1 MSDATTHLLLPYI
14 LAAQAQ
20 KHVTHNEALRI
31 LDGLVQLSVLDR
43 DLTAPP
49 GSPADGDR
57 YIVGSGAMGD
67 WAGWDQNVAL
77 WTDGAWLRL
86 PPRTGWRAWVEDE
99 RLLLVYDG
107 AAWIGTTPA
116 ALQNLALLGLG
127 TTADASNPF
136 SAKLNAA
143 LWTAKTVA
151 EGGTG
156 DLFYTMN
163 KEAAG
168 DDLGLTLQT
177 GFVTK
182 ALVGLFGSDRFR
194 LAVSA
199 DGSTFFD
206 GLSVDNTTGS
216 VDQPRLP
223 RFKAY
228 TNYDNYVGVGTWTK
242 IGLNNTDYNDQGAFD
257 AANNYFMAPV
267 DGTYLF
273 GATLLYKV
281 NASTTARMRG
291 RLVLNGTT
299 EIRGSFGESS
309 ATQRALRVA
318 VFIDKHPAQAVSS
331 RTALAVAQLHQS
343 ALPGKDLHRKLPA
356 VFARHDPL
364 DGLQKVRADAAV
376 VFELLAAIVDADPG
390 TGADMLV
397 IGPFISILKPT
408 PAADVIDQNGL
419 EIRLAGSDLCHQVLQ
434 RLATVQPQPGPT
446 GVLEDAQDLQA
457 PGSGVIPNDVELVL
471 GGVLLVIGR
480 HPDIGDGRHIRF
492 RWRVA
497 LIRMGRPSTG
507 HLAYSSFFQANPS
520 LPSEST
526 AELFASM

>member
-20 KHVTHNEALRI
+20 KHVTHNGALRI

-43 DLTAPP
+43 NLTAPP

-57 YIVGSGAMGD
+57 YIVGSGATGD
-67 WAGWDQNVAL
+67 WAGWDLNVAL

-99 RLLLVYDG
+99 GLLLVYDG
-107 AAWIGTTPA
+107 AGWIGTTPA
-116 ALQNLALLGLG
+116 ALQNMSLLGLG

-156 DLFYTMN
+156 DLFLQLN
-163 KEAAG
+163 KEAPG

-206 GLSVDNTTGS
+206 GLIVDNATGI

-223 RFKAY
+223 RFKGY
-228 TNYDNYVGVGTWTK
+228 TNYDNYVGVDTWTK
-242 IGLNNTDYNDQGAFD
+242 IGINNTEYNDQGAFD
-257 AANNYFMAPV
+257 AGTNQFVAPV
-267 DGTYLF
+267 DGSYLF
-273 GATLLYKV
+273 GATLLYKF
-281 NASTTARMRG
+281 NASATARMRG

-299 EIRGSFGESS
+299 EIRGSFGELTTS
-309 ATQRALRVA
+309 
-318 VFIDKHPAQAVSS
+318 HVSLA
-331 RTALAVAQLHQS
+331 TALWLQTMV
-343 ALPGKDLHRKLPA
+343 
-356 VFARHDPL
+356 PL
-364 DGLQKVRADAAV
+364 TAGDTVELQGFFR
-376 VFELLAAIVDADPG
+376 
-390 TGADMLV
+390 
-397 IGPFISILKPT
+397 
-408 PAADVIDQNGL
+408 AADGYFA
-419 EIRLAGSDLCHQVLQ
+419 AGHTSFWGT
-434 RLATVQPQPGPT
+434 R
-446 GVLEDAQDLQA
+446 
-457 PGSGVIPNDVELVL
+457 
-471 GGVLLVIGR
+471 IG
-480 HPDIGDGRHIRF
+480 
-492 RWRVA
+492 
-497 LIRMGRPSTG
+497 
-507 HLAYSSFFQANPS
+507 
-520 LPSEST
+520 
-526 AELFASM
+526 